1 MTMEEREA
9 TRPAPGTGRPHEVHE
24 HYMRLA
30 LREAALAA
38 DAGEVPTGCVIV
50 ERPADGAPSVDARIL
65 GRGHNETEGRGNP
78 TAHAEM
84 LAIAEACAARGDFRL
99 TDTVLY
105 VTKEPCAMCAG
116 AIVLAR
122 IPLVVYGVSDP
133 HRGGQSVFGILDS
146 AALIHR
152 AEVVSGVCG
161 DECRDRLQAFFRA
174 RRAASVSRI
183 IPPA

>member
-1 MTMEEREA
+1 MEKI
-9 TRPAPGTGRPHEVHE
+9 HE
-24 HYMRLA
+24 HFMRIAMHEAELA
-30 LREAALAA
+30 EA
-38 DAGEVPTGCVIV
+38 AGEVPTGCVIV
-50 ERPADGAPSVDARIL
+50 EHPPDEPLTINSRII

-78 TAHAEM
+78 TSHAEM

-122 IPLVVYGVSDP
+122 IPVVVYGVSDP

-146 AALIHR
+146 EALIHR
-152 AEVVSGVCG
+152 AEIIGGVCG

-174 RRAASVSRI
+174 RRGKDGNDKNTPTATC
-183 IPPA
+183 P